1 MRVIGIVLVSIFLM
15 SNSGPA
21 IAAGSEPVATEVG
34 EIGQAR
40 DALKGG
46 DFAAAEALLR
56 KAVAKD
62 PGSADAWNLLGF
74 ATRKQEKLKEAEEY
88 YLKALAIDSKHIG
101 AMEYLGIL
109 YVKTGRLEE
118 ANAMLARI
126 DKACFF
132 TCEEYTDLKA
142 GIDTGKPK

>member
-1 MRVIGIVLVSIFLM
+1 MRAIGFVLVSLFLM
-15 SNSGPA
+15 SNPSLA
-21 IAAGSEPVATEVG
+21 IAAGSEPVATEVPD
-34 EIGQAR
+34 IGQAR
-40 DALKGG
+40 DALKKN
-46 DFAAAEALLR
+46 DYVTAEGLLR
-56 KAVAKD
+56 KAVVKD

-74 ATRKQEKLKEAEEY
+74 STRKQEKLKEAEEY

-118 ANAMLARI
+118 ANALLARI
-126 DKACFF
+126 DKACLF

-142 GIDTGKPK
+142 GIETGKTK